1 MQAITDPQ
9 LDLAP
14 ANEFAKHSPILI
26 RLGLTSKVLCALI
39 RAKAMDGERD
49 GNGLYWTYKE
59 AILKFLDTRNKEGL
73 SRKVNLDDAAK
84 LVSCIPLQLEKR

>member
-1 MQAITDPQ
+1 MEAVSDPQ

-14 ANEFAKHSPILI
+14 ANEFARHSPILI

-49 GNGLYWTYKE
+49 GNGLYWTYKA

-73 SRKVNLDDAAK
+73 SRKINLEDAEK
-84 LVSCIPLQLEKR
+84 LISCIPLQAHKR